1 MKHDA
6 LSLEERVRLVELVD
20 RVLDRGVVL
29 GGSVTIGVAGVD
41 LIYLELHLLV
51 SSVESLLR
59 RGEGGLLPPATQ
71 DADRPESLRSWAGE
85 AGSSDG

>member
-1 MKHDA
+1 MRHGS
-6 LSLEERVRLVELVD
+6 LSLDERVRLVELVD

-51 SSVESLLR
+51 SSVESLLQ
-59 RGEGGLLPPATQ
+59 RGEGGPLPPAAQ
-71 DADRPESLRSWAGE
+71 DGDGQLLQSSGGG